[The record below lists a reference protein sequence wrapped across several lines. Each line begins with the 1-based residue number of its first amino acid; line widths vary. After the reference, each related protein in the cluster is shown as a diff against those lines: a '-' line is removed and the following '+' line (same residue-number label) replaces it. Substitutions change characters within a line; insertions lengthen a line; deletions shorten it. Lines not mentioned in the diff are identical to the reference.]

1 MAVQSHRR
9 DLEKENFWRW
19 IFQEQ
24 KASQLN
30 IRQFCKE
37 HDLPESA
44 FYHWRREIRKR
55 DTTESDSVESD
66 TRESGSMGSESPQSG
81 SQNHPIT
88 DGSTN
93 SAKPNRKGR
102 SDSNPSRS
110 DSAPTARSAQPQA
123 NQANREAAQQPEL
136 IPVTLRNPSDLQTAT
151 NETSETERIEIQTP
165 SGFTIRLDTSIDRQT
180 IRAILTEID
189 QLGRH
194 QTAEVS

>member
-44 FYHWRREIRKR
+44 FYHWRREI
-55 DTTESDSVESD
+55 
-66 TRESGSMGSESPQSG
+66 
-81 SQNHPIT
+81 
-88 DGSTN
+88 
-93 SAKPNRKGR
+93 
-102 SDSNPSRS
+102 
-110 DSAPTARSAQPQA
+110 
-123 NQANREAAQQPEL
+123 
-136 IPVTLRNPSDLQTAT
+136 
-151 NETSETERIEIQTP
+151 QTP
-165 SGFTIRLDTSIDRQT
+165 SGFTIRLDTSIDRRT
-180 IRAILTEID
+180 TGAILTEID